1 MSDATTTHLSLPTAA
16 PFAASALHRFLTE
29 RSLDSLDAPTDRGV
43 RRALRTR
50 HGHGVIEVTFPT
62 APQMADRS
70 AEGSVI
76 IHCSV
81 HLTEPED
88 LDEVVRA
95 VRAWLDLDA
104 DPTQIDA
111 HLGADPYLA
120 ARVRAQPGLRVPGSL
135 DPFETACRAVIG
147 QQVSVAGARTVA
159 ARLVSALGEP
169 LHVADRQLT
178 RLFPTPAAIR
188 AAPDEL
194 FAMPQARRTTVRTLA
209 AAVEEGGVDLT
220 VRTDNPPETIR
231 AALLNLKGIGP
242 WTADYITMRALG
254 ERDVFLGTDLGVVRA
269 LAATESTPVD
279 PSAWQPYRSYALHHL
294 WQTRIAG

>member
-16 PFAASALHRFLTE
+16 PFAAPALHAFLTE
-29 RSLDSLDAPTDRGV
+29 RSLDSLDAPTDRGL

-50 HGHGVIEVTFPT
+50 HGHGVIEITFPE
-62 APQMADRS
+62 ASQGADRP

-81 HLTEPED
+81 HLSEPED

-95 VRAWLDLDA
+95 LRAWLDLDA
-104 DPTQIDA
+104 DSTRIDA
-111 HLGADPYLA
+111 QLGADPYLTS
-120 ARVRAQPGLRVPGSL
+120 RVRAQPGLRVPGTL

-159 ARLVSALGEP
+159 SRLVSALGEP
-169 LHVADRQLT
+169 LRIADGQLT

-188 AAPDEL
+188 TAPDEL
-194 FAMPQARRTTVRTLA
+194 FAMPQARRTALRTLA
-209 AAVEEGGVDLT
+209 AAIEEGTVDLT
-220 VRTDNPPETIR
+220 VRADNPPAMIR

-242 WTADYITMRALG
+242 WTADYIAMRALG
-254 ERDVFLGTDLGVVRA
+254 DRDVFLGTDLGVVRA
-269 LAATESTPVD
+269 LANTTSAPVD
-279 PSAWQPYRSYALHHL
+279 PTRWQPYRSYALHHL
-294 WQTRIAG
+294 WQTHIAG